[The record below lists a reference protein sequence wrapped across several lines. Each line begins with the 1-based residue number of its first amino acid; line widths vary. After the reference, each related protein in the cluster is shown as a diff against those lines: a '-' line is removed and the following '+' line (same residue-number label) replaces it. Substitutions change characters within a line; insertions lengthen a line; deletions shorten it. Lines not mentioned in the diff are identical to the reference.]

1 MRIGYDG
8 GPLANRRGFGRFSR
22 ELLRALGE
30 RDFPHELLVFVD
42 RPSLA
47 TVEDAIPEQFQK
59 VPVEVREAPSK
70 AASAQGSRSLGD
82 LLAMGQT
89 VARAGLDLMFFPSS
103 YGFFPVWN
111 VRRVVVT
118 MFDTLA
124 LAHPDLV
131 FPNLRGRLLWRA
143 KEQCAAWK
151 ADRILTTSEASK
163 TDLRS
168 WFRLPE
174 SKVGLIPAAPDPVF
188 APLPLGQE
196 SDEVLRR
203 YRLDPRE
210 PFLLYV
216 GGLSPHKNLLR
227 LLEAF
232 ARISAPRCQSRCKL
246 VLLGDTADVFHTHV
260 PELRAAVDR
269 LALGD
274 RVVWTGFVPDQELA
288 YLYNRAAALVQPSLM
303 EGFGLPPV
311 EAMACGTPV
320 LSSTAGSLP
329 EVVGEAGVY
338 FDPTDVSGMARA
350 MEDLLADPA
359 RRDALAQQA
368 LQRSRRFTWQAAAK
382 HLLAEF
388 EALNPDQAWRKSA

>member
-8 GPLANRRGFGRFSR
+8 GPLANRRGFGRFAR

-30 RDFPHELLVFVD
+30 QDFPHELLVFVD
-42 RPSLA
+42 RPSFES
-47 TVEDAIPEQFQK
+47 VEDSIPERFRK
-59 VPVEVREAPSK
+59 IPVDVREAPSK
-70 AASAQGSRSLGD
+70 AASAKGSRSLGD
-82 LLAMGQT
+82 LLAMGKA
-89 VARAGLDLMFFPSS
+89 VAREGLDLMFFPSS

-131 FPNLRGRLLWRA
+131 FPKLRGRLLWRA

-163 TDLRS
+163 RDLLS
-168 WFRLPE
+168 WFRLHD
-174 SKVGLIPAAPDPVF
+174 SKVGLIPAAPNPIF
-188 APLPLGQE
+188 APLPIGPE
-196 SDEVLRR
+196 SEQVLKR
-203 YRLDPRE
+203 YQLDPQER
-210 PFLLYV
+210 FLLYV

-232 ARISAPRCQSRCKL
+232 ARSAPSETRL
-246 VLLGDTADVFHTHV
+246 VLLGDAADVFHTHV
-260 PELRAAVDR
+260 PELKAAVDR
-269 LALGD
+269 LGLFE
-274 RVVWTGFVPDQELA
+274 RVVWTGFVPDTELV
-288 YLYNRAAALVQPSLM
+288 YLYNRAFALIQPSLM

-329 EVVGEAGVY
+329 EVIGEAGMF
-338 FDPTDVSGMARA
+338 FDPTDVSAITKA
-350 MEDLLADPA
+350 IETLLADPA
-359 RRDALAQQA
+359 RRDQLAKQA
-368 LQRSRRFTWQAAAK
+368 LQRAKQLTWRAAAER
-382 HLLAEF
+382 LLEEF
-388 EALNPDQAWRKSA
+388 ETLDPNRTGRKIA